1 MNVKLRVLS
10 AGVLFFI
17 GQGVMAQKIKKDTSS
32 VKDIDEVVVVGY
44 GVKSAKKITTSVSK
58 VKADELIKVSA
69 ASADALL
76 QGATTGLQVSP
87 TSGAPGAGFNVRL
100 RGVSSITSSN
110 DPLYVVDGVPVSSNS
125 PAGTTSYGGQTSSL
139 LSQLNL
145 ADVESLEVLKDAAAA
160 AIYGSRAANGV
171 VLITTKKGK
180 KGRTNFSFNST
191 IGFQNPIKKF
201 EKMKAGAY
209 YKMLDLA
216 EFNTNPGRGKTY
228 WSLVNK
234 VWDPGSGQS
243 IDDFYN
249 SDFGDD
255 YLKHIYKKDQPI
267 SELSVSASG
276 GNDKTSYYVGFSNF
290 DQMGVIKGQEYS
302 RQTFTLNLDQKLND
316 IFKVL
321 SSVRLSN
328 EYNARINGDN
338 NIYAPLTTAI
348 LEPPGQFIWNP
359 NGDYN
364 TDTWSFSNPL
374 QSATDV
380 KGLTKIF
387 GVNASLGLESK
398 FSSKLNMV
406 TRFNLE
412 RINYDESRLFPLD
425 TYQGRG
431 SKGQADYNGRLYNTF
446 TAFNTLTY
454 TEKISDWFRFTL
466 MGGMEYF
473 NRKTTVTD
481 IQTQNLPLGATS
493 PNAGSEKIIA
503 SYYPSLGNRTFS
515 YFSRLSLEIFNNL
528 FVDAT
533 FRADSS
539 SKLAYD
545 NRTEYFPSV
554 SAAYVISD
562 NKWFKNNTVNFL
574 KFKAGWGELGNQS
587 GLGNFE
593 TSPYAKTYAYG
604 LLPAVN
610 VAPLYGSGVP
620 LSNAALKWERT
631 AQTDA
636 GVEIGLF
643 NNRINIVYDFYNKK
657 SRQLL
662 LNATSAL
669 ENGAETYK
677 SNAAEMYNR
686 GHEVGVN
693 AAILKGVNFKWNS
706 QFNITFNKNE
716 VTKLIG
722 DTPVPVDFGFVTRI
736 DVGQP
741 VGAFFGFRA
750 NGIYRSN
757 DEIPKNLYDQ
767 GIRPGDV
774 RYEDVNGDGV
784 INSDDRVF
792 IGKAQPDF
800 FGNFRNT
807 WKVKNFDLS
816 ANIIFVFGQDMYNSS
831 LRFAG
836 ISGNPLFGKFA
847 NQTGYWTAD
856 NSNSDLPRPVR
867 GFAQSWN
874 NQASSRFIENAS
886 YIRLREVQL
895 GYTLPK
901 SMLNV
906 GDMTLRFFIAAD
918 NLWTWTNYSGPEPE
932 VNAFGQANVATG
944 TDFFTQGM
952 NKVIKF
958 GINLNF

>member
-10 AGVLFFI
+10 AGALFFI
-17 GQGVMAQKIKKDTSS
+17 GQAAWAQKVKKDTAS
-32 VKDIDEVVVVGY
+32 VKDIDEIVVVGY
-44 GVKSAKKITTSVSK
+44 GTKSAKKVTTSISK
-58 VKADELIKVSA
+58 VKADDLTKVSA

-110 DPLYVVDGVPVSSNS
+110 DPLYVVDGVPISSNS
-125 PAGTTSYGGQTSSL
+125 PSGNTGYGGQTGNL

-145 ADVESLEVLKDAAAA
+145 ADVENIEVLKDASAA

-180 KGRTNFSFNST
+180 KGRINFSLNST

-201 EKMKAGAY
+201 KTMKAGEY

-216 EFNTNPGRGKTY
+216 EYNTNPNNGKTY
-228 WSLVNK
+228 WSLANE
-234 VWDPGSGQS
+234 VWNPNSGQS
-243 IDDFYN
+243 IEDFYK
-249 SDFGDD
+249 SDFGDN
-255 YLKHIYKKDQPI
+255 YLNQVYRKDQPLY
-267 SELSVSASG
+267 ELSTSASG
-276 GNDKTSYYVGFSNF
+276 GNDKTTFYLGFSNF
-290 DQMGVIKGQEYS
+290 DQSGVVRGQEYG

-316 IFKVL
+316 IFKVV

-328 EYNARINGDN
+328 EKINRINGDN
-338 NIYAPLTTAI
+338 NIYAPLTAAI
-348 LEPPGQFIWNP
+348 LEPPGQNIWNP
-359 NGDYN
+359 DGTYN
-364 TDTWSFSNPL
+364 TDTWTFSNPL
-374 QSATDV
+374 QNATDV
-380 KGLTKIF
+380 KSVTKTF

-398 FSSKLNMV
+398 FSSKLSMV

-454 TEKISDWFRFTL
+454 TEKLSDKFRFTL
-466 MGGMEYF
+466 MGGLEYF
-473 NRKTTVTD
+473 NRKTTFTD
-481 IQTQNLPLGATS
+481 IQTQNIPLGATS
-493 PNAGSEKIIA
+493 PDAGSEKTIA

-554 SAAYVISD
+554 SAAYVLSD
-562 NKWFKNNTVNFL
+562 NDWFKKDVISLL
-574 KFKAGWGELGNQS
+574 KLKAGWGELGNQS
-587 GLGNFE
+587 GLGNFD
-593 TSPYAKTYAYG
+593 TSSSAQTYAYG

-610 VAPLYGSGVP
+610 VNPLFGSAVS
-620 LSNAALKWERT
+620 LANAALVWERT

-636 GVEIGLF
+636 GLEIGLF
-643 NNRINIVYDFYNKK
+643 RNRINLTYDFYYKK
-657 SRQLL
+657 SKQLL
-662 LNATSAL
+662 VNATAAL
-669 ENGAETYK
+669 ENGAENYK

-686 GHEVGVN
+686 GHEIGVN
-693 AAILKGVNFKWNS
+693 AIILKGANVGWNS

-716 VTKLIG
+716 VTKLLG
-722 DTPVPVDFGFVTRI
+722 DKPVPIDFGFATRI

-741 VGAFFGFRA
+741 VGAFFGLNA
-750 NGIYRSN
+750 IGIYRSN
-757 DEIPKNLYDQ
+757 DEIPQALYNQ
-767 GIRPGDV
+767 GIRAGDV
-774 RYEDVNGDGV
+774 KYEDVNGDGV
-784 INSDDRVF
+784 INSNDRVF

-807 WKVKNFDLS
+807 FRYKNFDLS

-836 ISGNPLFGKFA
+836 ISGNPLFGKLA
-847 NQTGYWTAD
+847 DQTDYWTPD
-856 NSNSDLPRPVR
+856 NSNASLPRPVR
-867 GFAQSWN
+867 GFNQSWN
-874 NQASSRFIENAS
+874 NQISSRFIESAS
-886 YIRLREVQL
+886 YIRLREIQL

-901 SMLNV
+901 TMLNI

-918 NLWTWTNYSGPEPE
+918 NLWTWTDYSGPEPE

-952 NKVIKF
+952 NRTIKF

>member
-1 MNVKLRVLS
+1 MNVKLCMLS

-17 GQGVMAQKIKKDTSS
+17 GHSIAAQKVKKDTSS

-44 GVKSAKKITTSVSK
+44 GVKASKKVTTSVSK
-58 VKADELIKVSA
+58 VKGEELIKVSA

-76 QGATTGLQVSP
+76 QGTTTGLQVSP

-110 DPLYVVDGVPVSSNS
+110 DPLYVVDGIPISSSS
-125 PAGTTSYGGQTSSL
+125 PSGNVGYGGQTGSL

-145 ADVESLEVLKDAAAA
+145 ADVDSIEVLKDAAAA

-171 VLITTKKGK
+171 ILITTKKGK
-180 KGRTNFSFNST
+180 KGRVNFSLNST
-191 IGFQNPIKKF
+191 VGFQNPIKKY
-201 EKMKAGAY
+201 EKMKAGEY

-216 EFNTNPGRGKTY
+216 EFNTTPSRGETY
-228 WSLVNK
+228 WSTING
-234 VWDPGSGQS
+234 VWSPASGQS
-243 IDDFYN
+243 IEDFYK

-255 YLKHIYKKDQPI
+255 YLNHVYRENQPI
-267 SELSVSASG
+267 YELSASVSG
-276 GNDKTSYYVGFSNF
+276 GNDQTSYYMGFSNF
-290 DQMGVIKGQEYS
+290 DQAGAIVGQEYS
-302 RQTFTLNLDQKLND
+302 RQTFTLNLDQKLSD
-316 IFKVL
+316 MFKVMG
-321 SSVRLSN
+321 SVRLSN
-328 EYNARINGDN
+328 EYNTRVNGDN
-338 NIYAPLTTAI
+338 SIYAPLTTAI
-348 LEPPGQFIWNP
+348 LEPPGQLIWN
-359 NGDYN
+359 NDGGYN
-364 TDTWSFSNPL
+364 ITTWSFSNPL
-374 QSATDV
+374 QSGTDI
-380 KGLTKIF
+380 KSLTKTF
-387 GVNASLGLESK
+387 GVNTSLGLESK
-398 FSSKLNMV
+398 FSSKLSMI

-431 SKGQADYNGRLYNTF
+431 ASGEANYNGILYNTF
-446 TAFNTLTY
+446 TGFNTLTY
-454 TEKISDWFRFTL
+454 SEKISENFRFTL
-466 MGGMEYF
+466 MGGLEYF
-473 NRKTTVTD
+473 NRKIAETRV
-481 IQTQNLPLGATS
+481 QTKNVPLGATS
-493 PNAGSEKIIA
+493 PDAGSEKTIS

-515 YFSRLSLEIFNNL
+515 YFSRLSLEIFKNL

-554 SAAYVISD
+554 SAAYILSD
-562 NKWFKNNTVNFL
+562 NKWFKNNIINFMKL
-574 KFKAGWGELGNQS
+574 KAGWGELGNQS

-593 TSPYAKTYAYG
+593 TAASARTYVYG

-610 VAPLYGSGVP
+610 VAPLYGSGIP
-620 LSNAALKWERT
+620 LANSALIWERT
-631 AQTDA
+631 AQTDT

-643 NNRINIVYDFYNKK
+643 NNRISITYDFYNKK

-662 LNATSAL
+662 LNATAAL

-686 GHEVGVN
+686 GHEVGVS
-693 AAILKGVNFKWNS
+693 ATILKQTNLIWNS

-722 DTPVPVDFGFVTRI
+722 EKPVPIDFGFATRV

-741 VGAFFGFRA
+741 VGAFFGLRA
-750 NGIYRSN
+750 LGIYKS
-757 DEIPKNLYDQ
+757 DTEIPRAMFDQ
-767 GIRPGDV
+767 GVRAGDV
-774 RYEDVNGDGV
+774 KYEDINGDGN
-784 INSDDRVF
+784 IDSNDRVF
-792 IGKAQPDF
+792 MGKSQPDF

-807 WKVKNFDLS
+807 FRFKNFDLS

-847 NQTGYWTAD
+847 NQTDYWTPENI
-856 NSNSDLPRPVR
+856 NSSLPRPVR
-867 GFAQSWN
+867 GFSQSWN
-874 NQASSRFIENAS
+874 NQISSRFIENAS
-886 YIRLREVQL
+886 YIRLRELQL
-895 GYTLPK
+895 GYTLPT
-901 SMLNV
+901 SMLNI
-906 GDMTLRFFIAAD
+906 GSMTLRLFIAVD
-918 NLWTWTNYSGPEPE
+918 NLWTWTDYSGPEPE

-952 NKVIKF
+952 NKTFKF

>member
-10 AGVLFFI
+10 VGALFFI
-17 GQGVMAQKIKKDTSS
+17 GQVAWAQKVKADTAT

-44 GVKSAKKITTSVSK
+44 GTKSAKKVTTSISK
-58 VKADELIKVSA
+58 VKAEDLTKVSA

-110 DPLYVVDGVPVSSNS
+110 DPLYVVDGVPISSNS
-125 PAGTTSYGGQTSSL
+125 PSGNTGYGGQTGNL

-145 ADVESLEVLKDAAAA
+145 ADVENIEVLKDAAAA

-180 KGRTNFSFNST
+180 KGRINFSLNST
-191 IGFQNPIKKF
+191 VGFQNPIKKF
-201 EKMKAGAY
+201 KTMKAGEY

-216 EFNTNPGRGKTY
+216 QYNTNPNNGNTY
-228 WSLVNK
+228 WSVANG
-234 VWDPGSGQS
+234 VWNPNSGQS
-243 IDDFYN
+243 IDDFYK
-249 SDFGDD
+249 SDFGDN
-255 YLKHIYKKDQPI
+255 YLSQIYRKDQPI
-267 SELSVSASG
+267 YELNTSASG
-276 GNDKTSYYVGFSNF
+276 GNDKTTFYLGFSNF
-290 DQMGVIKGQEYS
+290 DQSGVVKGQEYG

-316 IFKVL
+316 IFKVV

-328 EYNARINGDN
+328 EKINRINGDN
-338 NIYAPLTTAI
+338 NIYAPLTAAV
-348 LEPPGQFIWNP
+348 LEPPGQNIWNP
-359 NGDYN
+359 DGSYN
-364 TDTWSFSNPL
+364 TRTWSFSNPL
-374 QSATDV
+374 QNATDV
-380 KGLTKIF
+380 KSLTKIF
-387 GVNASLGLESK
+387 GVNTSLGLESK
-398 FSSKLNMV
+398 FSSKFSMV

-446 TAFNTLTY
+446 TAFNTITY
-454 TEKISDWFRFTL
+454 TEKLSDKFRFTL
-466 MGGMEYF
+466 MGGLEYF
-473 NRKTTVTD
+473 NRKTTLTD
-481 IQTQNLPLGATS
+481 VQTQNLPLGASS
-493 PNAGSEKIIA
+493 PNAGSEKTIA

-545 NRTEYFPSV
+545 NRTEYFPSI
-554 SAAYVISD
+554 SAAYIMSD
-562 NKWFKNNTVNFL
+562 NNWFKKDVVSLL
-574 KFKAGWGELGNQS
+574 KLKAGWGELGNQS
-587 GLGNFE
+587 GLGNFDV
-593 TSPYAKTYAYG
+593 TPAAQIYAYG
-604 LLPAVN
+604 LLPTYNVN
-610 VAPLYGSGVP
+610 PLYGSGVLANP
-620 LSNAALKWERT
+620 NLVWERT

-636 GVEIGLF
+636 GIEIGLF
-643 NNRINIVYDFYNKK
+643 KNRINITYDFYYKK
-657 SRQLL
+657 SRKLL
-662 LNATSAL
+662 VGATTAL
-669 ENGAETYK
+669 ENGVETYN

-686 GHEVGVN
+686 GHEIGVN
-693 AAILKGVNFKWNS
+693 ATILKSTNLSWNS

-716 VTKLIG
+716 VTRLLG
-722 DTPVPVDFGFVTRI
+722 DKPVPIDFGFATRI

-741 VGAFFGFRA
+741 VGAFFGLNA
-750 NGIYRSN
+750 IGIYRSN
-757 DEIPKNLYDQ
+757 DEIPQYLYNQ
-767 GIRPGDV
+767 GIRAGDV
-774 RYEDVNGDGV
+774 KYEDVNGDGV
-784 INSDDRVF
+784 IDSNDRVF

-807 WKVKNFDLS
+807 FRYKNFDLS

-836 ISGNPLFGKFA
+836 VSGNPLFGKFA
-847 NQTGYWTAD
+847 DQTDYWTPD
-856 NSNSDLPRPVR
+856 NPNASLPRPVR
-867 GFAQSWN
+867 GFNQSWN
-874 NQASSRFIENAS
+874 NQVSSRFIENAS

-901 SMLNV
+901 TMLNI
-906 GDMTLRFFIAAD
+906 GDMTLRFYIAAD

-932 VNAFGQANVATG
+932 VNAFGQSNVATG

-952 NKVIKF
+952 NRTIKF